1 MAVNRWPTPIPEP
14 LDAGEPLPDRPR
26 RTGRGR
32 RAECRFRKSLLQ
44 PGHVFFNRYEILRRV
59 GGGGMG
65 NVYQA
70 RDIRLSNRSCA
81 IKEMIDLYSES
92 EEHERTL
99 KEFERE
105 ASLLATLQHPL
116 IPKVY
121 DYFMQEDRYYLVM
134 EYIDG
139 TDMNKF
145 LKQMG
150 EKLPESKVI
159 KIGIQ
164 ICDVLHYLHTHKPPV
179 IYRDLKPSN
188 VMVTDNDRLV
198 LVDFGIAR
206 FLTANL
212 TDITTIGTMGFVP
225 PEVYEESIE
234 PASDIYSLGATLF
247 YFLTGVSPQTK
258 PILIFDFTKN
268 PHPREYNR
276 DISPEMDAIITRCV
290 AYNARNRYP
299 SAYALRKDLEAC
311 YAKYHAAVEKE
322 QRDLVTLLNEKK
334 RKTEKKGRVVPVKEE
349 TKIEATSG
357 FEQLRREFEE
367 EFKDFLPITDD
378 IIQTN
383 STSNYDIYCVKC
395 YAPLS
400 EIDLVCHKCGTEQPH
415 SPFVKV
421 AKATLKLESEHQIFN
436 VIKDIT
442 ILGRRDPERRCYP
455 EIDLTPFDHGKHI
468 SRLHARILKL
478 NGEYYIEDLKS
489 KNKVVI
495 NKRYYLQPGVT
506 YKLNH
511 GDELK
516 VGRLQ
521 MRFEKE

>member
-1 MAVNRWPTPIPEP
+1 MAVNRWNGLPDDF
-14 LDAGEPLPDRPR
+14 LAFGEPAEARPR
-26 RTGRGR
+26 RQGRSGRASR
-32 RAECRFRKSLLQ
+32 RARKSLLQ
-44 PGHVFFNRYEILRRV
+44 PGHVFFNRYEVIKRV

-70 RDIRLSNRSCA
+70 RDIRLSSRNCA

-134 EYIDG
+134 EYVDG
-139 TDMNKF
+139 VDMNKF

-159 KIGIQ
+159 RIGLQ
-164 ICDVLHYLHTHKPPV
+164 VCEVLHYLHTHKPPV

-188 VMVTDNDRLV
+188 IMVMDGDRLV

-268 PHPREYNR
+268 PRPREYNR

-290 AYNARNRYP
+290 AYSARNRYP

-311 YAKYHAAVEKE
+311 YAKYHAAHEKDE
-322 QRDLVTLLNEKK
+322 RDLVAILSEKK
-334 RKTEKKGRVVPVKEE
+334 RRTEKKGRAVPVKEE
-349 TKIEATSG
+349 TKIESTSG
-357 FEQLRREFEE
+357 FEQLRKEFEE
-367 EFKDFLPITDD
+367 EFKDFLPITGD
-378 IIQTN
+378 IIQTS
-383 STSNYDIYCVKC
+383 STSNYDVYCVKC

-421 AKATLKLESEHQIFN
+421 AKATLKLETEHQIFN

-442 ILGRRDPERRCYP
+442 IMGRRDAERRCFP
-455 EIDLTPFDHGKHI
+455 EIDLTPFDHGKHV

-478 NGEYYIEDLKS
+478 KGEYYIEDLKS

-511 GDELK
+511 GDTLK
-516 VGRLQ
+516 IGRLV